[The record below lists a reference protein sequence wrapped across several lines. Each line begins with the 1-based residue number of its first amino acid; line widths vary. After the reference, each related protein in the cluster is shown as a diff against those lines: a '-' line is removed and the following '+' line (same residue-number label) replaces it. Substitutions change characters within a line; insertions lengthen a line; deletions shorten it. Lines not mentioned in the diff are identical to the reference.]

1 MFVSTCVRVARRRS
15 SRVGWCHV
23 FPRVCI
29 YILTDEQD
37 RGGGAMA
44 GRSAMYSRISGLRG
58 SRSRC
63 SLKDTRDGKKVEE
76 VVEEKE
82 VPLGVQFQ
90 VPMHNLLGVF
100 VVGDVSGEGTSKGGI
115 EEGGKDQCDSDGGV
129 RKVWSSGSIHKSYD
143 EKEDKVEVSSQY
155 RYA

>member
-1 MFVSTCVRVARRRS
+1 M
-15 SRVGWCHV
+15 H
-23 FPRVCI
+23 
-29 YILTDEQD
+29 
-37 RGGGAMA
+37 
-44 GRSAMYSRISGLRG
+44 
-58 SRSRC
+58 
-63 SLKDTRDGKKVEE
+63 SLVKVEVVVYDLLE
-76 VVEEKE
+76 VSHISQHSVVVEEKE

-90 VPMHNLLGVF
+90 VPMHNLLAVF

-115 EEGGKDQCDSDGGV
+115 QEGGKDQCDSDGGV